1 MHYPDLY
8 SLQGHTAKNKTLLE
22 KPHTLLVEMFIVA
35 TPLKGNL
42 AKSRKN
48 KSVFLQPS
56 NSLSRE
62 TPNVEAYTIIYN
74 SGNKKP

>member
-1 MHYPDLY
+1 M
-8 SLQGHTAKNKTLLE
+8 
-22 KPHTLLVEMFIVA
+22 VEMFIVA
-35 TPLKGNL
+35 TTLKGNL

-62 TPNVEAYTIIYN
+62 TLNVEAYIIIYN